1 MLIFS
6 KISVMISHFHHH
18 FRPKLSSC
26 HAVQGK
32 AYAYVKNPLSLKVE
46 PAWALHSLSANGQVH
61 KACTGICSRWLSGT
75 CYSQGSL
82 MTHCPASRR
91 PLFSVGWNRSLQ
103 FIKCNHCQKDESQSQ
118 LCKLG
123 YDESTKDRHFLHG
136 GLLASAKTLPE
147 GHRWADGLTVV
158 QPCSI
163 ISYPIPD
170 ELRQMPCLQPVTKHS
185 GKQWV
190 QAQQPKSILTTPA
203 TKFPLLPSRMQPKKK
218 GAVSPV

>member
-46 PAWALHSLSANGQVH
+46 PAWALHSLSANWQVH

-75 CYSQGSL
+75 CYSQGGL

-136 GLLASAKTLPE
+136 GLLASAKTLLRGTGGQMGSQWYSP
-147 GHRWADGLTVV
+147 A
-158 QPCSI
+158 P
-163 ISYPIPD
+163 SYPI
-170 ELRQMPCLQPVTKHS
+170 LSQMSSGRCPACNQSQSTQASSEYRPSSRRASLQHQLQSFLCCHPECSQKRRE
-185 GKQWV
+185 Q
-190 QAQQPKSILTTPA
+190 
-203 TKFPLLPSRMQPKKK
+203 
-218 GAVSPV
+218 